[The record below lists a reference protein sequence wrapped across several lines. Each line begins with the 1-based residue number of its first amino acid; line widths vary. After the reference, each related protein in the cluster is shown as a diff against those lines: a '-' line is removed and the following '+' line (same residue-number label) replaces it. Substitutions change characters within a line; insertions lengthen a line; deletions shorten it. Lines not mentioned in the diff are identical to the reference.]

1 MQDWEELYESHKE
14 NLERY
19 NMELEM
25 FGAPLD
31 NDELTDELDQLV
43 ADEFKQELG
52 ELGELEPLPI
62 ITKPKIQVEKQESS
76 EEEEIA
82 VKPKRQLA

>member
-31 NDELTDELDQLV
+31 NDELTDELD
-43 ADEFKQELG
+43 
-52 ELGELEPLPI
+52 
-62 ITKPKIQVEKQESS
+62 
-76 EEEEIA
+76 
-82 VKPKRQLA
+82 